1 MISVWKA
8 GRIYEYDYSGFISTG
23 MMGIGPKISGGS
35 ITGRLTI
42 EPVDEH
48 TINIAVSFVFSSFYN
63 QLKYPN
69 RNIHCDSLT
78 A

>member
-1 MISVWKA
+1 
-8 GRIYEYDYSGFISTG
+8 